1 MSALLPILDI
11 SRVHCDVRYVP
22 KADVHQ
28 SVENLVSAGNHGRRN
43 SNAECPGCFQVNCQ
57 LEFSRSLDR
66 KLSRL
71 LSFKNAVDIRRRA
84 PKIISQVIS
93 VGQQTAEF
101 SEDTL
106 WIDGREMMACRQ
118 RCDLRP
124 TFCRE
129 GIRHHDQAA
138 TRLLCLL
145 GDDGF

>member
-28 SVENLVSAGNHGRRN
+28 SVENLVSAGNHGPRN

-71 LSFKNAVDIRRRA
+71 LSFKNAVE
-84 PKIISQVIS
+84 
-93 VGQQTAEF
+93 GQQTAEF

-129 GIRHHDQAA
+129 GIRHHGQAA